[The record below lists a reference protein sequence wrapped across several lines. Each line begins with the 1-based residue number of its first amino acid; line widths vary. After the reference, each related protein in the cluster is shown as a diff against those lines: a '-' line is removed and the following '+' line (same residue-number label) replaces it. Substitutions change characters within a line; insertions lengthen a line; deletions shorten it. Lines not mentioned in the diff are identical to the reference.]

1 MSAKHIFYGLIG
13 LMFLIAAVVSS
24 ASNYKMQM
32 PVPSEARHDVAT
44 DSPTMTPSI
53 SPTVAATPSPT
64 SSQTPE
70 PELPNQTPK
79 ATPTVHN

>member
-1 MSAKHIFYGLIG
+1 MSAKYTFYALIG
-13 LMFLIAAVVSS
+13 LMFLTAGVVSS
-24 ASNYKMQM
+24 ASYNKMQM
-32 PVPSEARHDVAT
+32 PVSPEARHSAAT